1 MTKPRSLARLI
12 TAGVLAFA
20 LAVTVTGCTSGSTP
34 KSSASASAASA
45 DAGAHSKQGEAI
57 AAIVRKAMS
66 TYQLRAVIVEVK
78 KGDKVI
84 TTQAFGDSMDGVPA
98 TTDMNFRN
106 GAVAF
111 AYIGTLL
118 MLYVEQHKV
127 KLDDTIDKWLPS
139 LPESNKVTLKMLTNQ
154 TSGYP
159 DFQTDPGWTAA
170 FNTNPF
176 QIFSYASRVKYA
188 FDRPMQFAPGTNW
201 SYAHTNFM
209 ILGKILSMVGKA
221 PLDELLKKNVLD
233 PMGLKHTAAFTSSYI
248 PEPVLHSYSS
258 ERRVQFGI
266 PDGSPFYEEATY
278 FNPAWGTPDGAA
290 ETTTIADMTTTAAA
304 VGTGKLLSKSSF
316 HAMTDPNLLGFGH
329 KEQACLPSCFTQ
341 VPGYNYGLGIVRSGS
356 WILQDPLVG
365 GYSATE
371 AYLPSQKTSISV
383 VTTFKEGAFDCQ
395 GVEANS
401 SDTLFRLIGAYTS
414 PQDPPPVSPTT
425 KPPTG
430 CR

>member
-1 MTKPRSLARLI
+1 
-12 TAGVLAFA
+12 
-20 LAVTVTGCTSGSTP
+20 
-34 KSSASASAASA
+34 
-45 DAGAHSKQGEAI
+45 
-57 AAIVRKAMS
+57 
-66 TYQLRAVIVEVK
+66 
-78 KGDKVI
+78 
-84 TTQAFGDSMDGVPA
+84 
-98 TTDMNFRN
+98 
-106 GAVAF
+106 
-111 AYIGTLL
+111 
-118 MLYVEQHKV
+118 V
-127 KLDDTIDKWLPS
+127 KLDDTIDKWLPD
-139 LPESNKVTLKMLTNQ
+139 LPESDTVTLKMLTNQ

-159 DFQTDPGWTAA
+159 DFETDPGWTAA

-221 PLDELLKKNVLD
+221 PLDQLLTKNVLD
-233 PMGLKHTAAFTSSYI
+233 PMGLNNTAAFTTSYI

-258 ERRVQFGI
+258 ERRVQLRI
-266 PDGSPFYEEATY
+266 PDGSPFYEESTY

-290 ETTTIADMTTTAAA
+290 QTTTIADMTKTAVA

-329 KEQACLPSCFTQ
+329 KEAACLPSCFTQ
-341 VPGYNYGLGIVRSGS
+341 VDGYNYGLGIVRSGS

-371 AYLPSQKTSISV
+371 AYLPSEKTSISV
-383 VTTFKEGAFDCQ
+383 VTTFKEGAFDCG

-414 PQDPPPVSPTT
+414 PNDAPPMPPNLKPPV
-425 KPPTG
+425 G
-430 CR
+430 CS

>member
-1 MTKPRSLARLI
+1 MKKHRSTTRLV
-12 TAGVLAFA
+12 TAGLLAFA
-20 LAVTVTGCTSGSTP
+20 LAATATACTDTAAPDATVVKSQSAQPQSAEST
-34 KSSASASAASA
+34 
-45 DAGAHSKQGEAI
+45 AI
-57 AAIVRKAMS
+57 AAIVRKAMD
-66 TYQLRAVIVEVK
+66 TYQLRAVIVRVTK
-78 KGDKVI
+78 ADKVI

-118 MLYVEQHKV
+118 MKYVEQHKV
-127 KLDDTIDKWLPS
+127 KLNDTIDHWLPD

-159 DFQTDPGWTAA
+159 DFETDAGWTAA

-176 QIFSYASRVKYA
+176 QIFTYEQRVKYA

-221 PLDELLKKNVLD
+221 PLDVLLKKNVLD
-233 PMGLKHTAAFTSSYI
+233 PMGLTHTAAFTSSYI

-258 ERRVQFGI
+258 ERRVQLGI
-266 PDGSPFYEEATY
+266 PAGSPFYEEATY

-304 VGTGKLLSKSSF
+304 IGTGKLLSKSSF

-329 KEQACLPSCFTQ
+329 KQDNCLPSCFTQ
-341 VPGYNYGLGIVRSGS
+341 VGGYNYGLGIVRSGS
-356 WILQDPLVG
+356 WILQNPLVG

-371 AYLPSQKTSISV
+371 AYLPSQKVSIAV

-414 PQDPPPVSPTT
+414 PSDAPPISPNT
-425 KPPTG
+425 KAPTG
-430 CR
+430 CS